1 MSEIEA
7 PRPTA
12 SIGARVGVAFVALL
26 AVAVCGA
33 LGWWQWTRSQDK
45 AVTVA
50 PEASVP
56 LAEVIAPASQ
66 AGLAIGRQV
75 SVSGTWADED
85 AVLISGRSVDGQ
97 DAVLLVRALTV
108 DADATGTGETA
119 TLAVIVGW
127 RPADSPKPPDDG
139 PAHVDVTGYLRAP
152 EEATPASGGEGEA
165 IPGTVWSDT
174 ISPSELAQ
182 TWPSPLY
189 SVVLSSYEGSP
200 SWEPLPPPPP
210 EQHLNIRSL
219 LYALEWWVFGAF
231 AVFIAV
237 RWIRDNGRS
246 SQAPQETPQ

>member
-1 MSEIEA
+1 M
-7 PRPTA
+7 PRQPA
-12 SIGARVGVAFVALL
+12 SVAARIGVTCFALL
-26 AVAVCGA
+26 AVVVCGA
-33 LGWWQWTRSQDK
+33 LGWWQWTRAQER

-50 PEASVP
+50 PQASVP
-56 LAEVIAPASQ
+56 IADVAAPATR
-66 AGLAIGRQV
+66 AGTAIGRQV

-85 AVLISGRSVDGQ
+85 AVLISGRSVDGN

-108 DADATGTGETA
+108 DADATGTGNPA

-127 RPADSPKPPDDG
+127 RPAASPMGPDDG
-139 PAHVDVTGYLRAP
+139 PAHVTLSGYLRAP
-152 EEATPASGGEGEA
+152 EEATPASGTAGEA

-189 SVVLSSYEGSP
+189 SVVFADFAGTQ
-200 SWEPLPPPPP
+200 SWEALPPPPP

-219 LYALEWWVFGAF
+219 LYALEWWVFGGF

-237 RWIRDNGRS
+237 RWIRDNGRNAS
-246 SQAPQETPQ
+246 SENHTV